1 MLSVDTAYSATVQ
14 WPVSQLHQL
23 YNHSE
28 SSATTTPSL
37 TNSSN
42 SSFHSSTSTGS
53 TTNTNSNSTTTAIP
67 DSSSK
72 GSTSNTIVSATA
84 TEASEE
90 EWCTAIQ
97 YMNTL
102 PHQVQLQLQP
112 TVSSVEKKSTRSQI
126 AGFEVLFQVPD
137 IGTTGKLKLY
147 DSVVEMN
154 IGIIITTILFLY
166 VIGFLDKIK
175 DATTT
180 TVTTTSSSMSVSGY
194 LSTGNYFHHIY
205 PSPTQQ
211 HQQEQVYGQVGACVC
226 MYVCMR
232 LCDSIFCILT
242 MFFHAALSYHVHFI
256 LILYYAT
263 L

>member
-42 SSFHSSTSTGS
+42 SSFHSSTSTGL
-53 TTNTNSNSTTTAIP
+53 TTNTNGNSTTTAIP

-112 TVSSVEKKSTRSQI
+112 TVSSVEKKSTRSPV
-126 AGFEVLFQVPD
+126 AGFEVLLHIPD
-137 IGTTGKLKLY
+137 IGTTGKLRLY
-147 DSVVEMN
+147 DSAVGMN
-154 IGIIITTILFLY
+154 ICIIVTT
-166 VIGFLDKIK
+166 VIGF
-175 DATTT
+175 
-180 TVTTTSSSMSVSGY
+180 SR
-194 LSTGNYFHHIY
+194 
-205 PSPTQQ
+205 
-211 HQQEQVYGQVGACVC
+211 QE
-226 MYVCMR
+226 
-232 LCDSIFCILT
+232 
-242 MFFHAALSYHVHFI
+242 
-256 LILYYAT
+256 
-263 L
+263 